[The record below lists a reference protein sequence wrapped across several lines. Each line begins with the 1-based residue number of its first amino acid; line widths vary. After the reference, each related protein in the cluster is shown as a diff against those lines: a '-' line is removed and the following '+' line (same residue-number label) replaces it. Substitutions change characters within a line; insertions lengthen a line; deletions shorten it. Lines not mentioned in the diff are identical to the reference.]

1 MADRIAVFIADDH
14 QLVRRGLRAMLGI
27 EPDLEV
33 AGEAATGR
41 EAVRLVTKLRPD
53 VVLMDLQL
61 PDISGIEATRRI
73 LDADPST
80 RILVLTLFDDDDSVF
95 LALRAGARGYVL
107 KDAEESEIAGAIRAV
122 AGGAAI
128 FSPAIANRVLT
139 MFQGRND
146 GASQPAFPDLTPRE
160 RDVLVLIAEGMA
172 NPRIAREL
180 NLNVKTISNHVS
192 NIFGKLQVA
201 DRAEA
206 IVRAREAGL
215 GRSQD

>member
-1 MADRIAVFIADDH
+1 
-14 QLVRRGLRAMLGI
+14 MLGV

-33 AGEAATGR
+33 AGEAATGQ
-41 EAVRLVTKLRPD
+41 EAVKLVTKLRPD

-61 PDISGIEATRRI
+61 PDISGIEATRQI
-73 LDADPST
+73 LDADPSI

-107 KDAEESEIAGAIRAV
+107 KDSEESEIAGAIRAV

-139 MFQGRND
+139 MFQGRKD
-146 GASQPAFPDLTPRE
+146 GASEPVFPDLTPRE
-160 RDVLVLIAEGMA
+160 REVLGLIAEGMS

-180 NLNVKTISNHVS
+180 SLNVKTISNHVS
-192 NIFGKLQVA
+192 NIFSKLQVA